1 MTSIVTMTSQ
11 NLPWALERLYAQ
23 LAVKDDDL
31 CLNTAKVGSPV
42 AAAID
47 TPISDALYLGYGV
60 TKQGKMWQSW
70 KLLAVRSNGEI
81 EEVDGV
87 IELETNKADILPGIQ
102 GLLNHDES
110 IKPRAKDAK
119 SKTQSTYHYKLNKR
133 LGDVSALSDNH
144 KYVIDTS
151 MSQDGQFI
159 VVCQDSRFTYAQ
171 FRLRGEENASG
182 RLHPLSITT
191 SDEETRSCQHVSRS
205 KIDPFCLI

>member
-1 MTSIVTMTSQ
+1 MTSIVKMTSQ

-23 LAVKDDDL
+23 LAVKDDGL
-31 CLNTAKVGSPV
+31 RLNTTKVGSPV
-42 AAAID
+42 AAID

-60 TKQGKMWQSW
+60 TKQGKMWQTW

-110 IKPRAKDAK
+110 TKPREKDAK

-133 LGDVSALSDNH
+133 LGDVSALSENQE
-144 KYVIDTS
+144 YVIDTS
-151 MSQDGQFI
+151 VSQDGQFI
-159 VVCQDSRFTYAQ
+159 VIRQDSRFTNAQ

-182 RLHPLSITT
+182 ILHPLTT
-191 SDEETRSCQHVSRS
+191 SDEETRSCQRVWHS